1 MLFISICL
9 DGLAAVFFERIRKNF
24 EEKDDKRNFLVN
36 TLELVTSVNL
46 IAIFFCIPALF
57 INNDVIKAVN
67 FISLQPE
74 ITIPILT
81 STFTYALGQIAIG
94 ASYLQF
100 GTLSTSMAQT
110 LRIMITLLGTVYL
123 FHDPFSHLQMIG
135 TSFMLLGI
143 LCNFAQSFRTKN
155 IVESSHQNGV
165 WEKCLGKKSGLEDLE
180 SLPLVDSDYSS
191 DTGTSTLY

>member
-1 MLFISICL
+1 VSL
-9 DGLAAVFFERIRKNF
+9 V
-24 EEKDDKRNFLVN
+24 FLV
-36 TLELVTSVNL
+36 T
-46 IAIFFCIPALF
+46 IFKNPFVL
-57 INNDVIKAVN
+57 
-67 FISLQPE
+67 E
-74 ITIPILT
+74 ITVPILT

-143 LCNFAQSFRTKN
+143 ICNFAQSFRAKN
-155 IVESSHQNGV
+155 NEESSNQ
-165 WEKCLGKKSGLEDLE
+165 LRKKSVLKDLE
-180 SLPLVDSDYSS
+180 NVPLVDSDYSS
-191 DTGTSTLY
+191 DSSTSTVN

>member
-1 MLFISICL
+1 MTLSKRSIL
-9 DGLAAVFFERIRKNF
+9 SVYN
-24 EEKDDKRNFLVN
+24 LVRLIFN
-36 TLELVTSVNL
+36 TV
-46 IAIFFCIPALF
+46 IF
-57 INNDVIKAVN
+57 INP
-67 FISLQPE
+67 FSE

-155 IVESSHQNGV
+155 IVESSHQKGV
-165 WEKCLGKKSGLEDLE
+165 LEKCIGKKSGLEDLE

-191 DTGTSTLY
+191 DTSTSTLY